1 MLGEMVGEAV
11 SAGALYV
18 VNSDDLSG
26 MMTYPDRPPGLTH
39 GAYVDDL
46 AVLVLLF
53 GHGLSSQASSL
64 DLSI

>member
-1 MLGEMVGEAV
+1 MA
-11 SAGALYV
+11 AGVIYV

-26 MMTYPDRPPGLTH
+26 RMAYPDRLPGLTH
-39 GAYVDDL
+39 GACGDDL

-53 GHGLSSQASSL
+53 GLGLSSQASSL

>member
-1 MLGEMVGEAV
+1 MGQAV
-11 SAGALYV
+11 SAGVLYV

-26 MMTYPDRPPGLTH
+26 RMAYPDRLPGLTH
-39 GAYVDDL
+39 GACVDDL

-53 GHGLSSQASSL
+53 GLGLSSQGSSL

>member
-1 MLGEMVGEAV
+1 M
-11 SAGALYV
+11 SAGVLYV

-26 MMTYPDRPPGLTH
+26 RMAYPDRLPGLTH
-39 GAYVDDL
+39 GACVDDL

-53 GHGLSSQASSL
+53 GLELSSQVSSL

>member
-1 MLGEMVGEAV
+1 MTMVGEAV

-26 MMTYPDRPPGLTH
+26 RMTYPDRAPGLTH
-39 GAYVDDL
+39 GACVDDL

-53 GHGLSSQASSL
+53 GLGLSSQASSL